1 MINKRAHSA
10 LVGSAVTLLVGVA
23 QAQSPA
29 RIPAGIPQP
38 AGSTP
43 IVAST
48 TGTTA
53 ATTATLPA
61 STIGQ
66 NTYLCGFSIRANATV
81 AATGNATVTGL
92 NGGTMNFTQ
101 FTAPVASGLGSV
113 EETFTPCMQSVA
125 ANTGIAVIS
134 AAAGTAGIVSV
145 SVWGYQY

>member
-1 MINKRAHSA
+1 MKRLSLA
-10 LVGSAVTLLVGVA
+10 LFLSILAGAV
-23 QAQSPA
+23 QAQSPP

-61 STIGQ
+61 STVGQ

-92 NGGTMNFTQ
+92 NGGTLNFTQ
-101 FTAPVASGLGSV
+101 FTAPVASGIGIV

-125 ANTGIAVIS
+125 SNTGIAVIS
-134 AAAGTAGIVSV
+134 AAPGTAGIVSV
-145 SVWGYQY
+145 SAWGYQY